1 MMDDKTT
8 NDINVENPDVCSV
21 CKHLKLEHGGRL
33 TGLAK
38 NVPGGN
44 KFLEQ
49 LRTARLQG
57 TIPPASNAFACLVM
71 ECMCKGFRN

>member
-1 MMDDKTT
+1 MMANKETA
-8 NDINVENPDVCSV
+8 NDEIENPDVCVV

-38 NVPGGN
+38 NVPGGA

-49 LRTARLQG
+49 LRTARIQG
-57 TIPPASNAFACLVM
+57 TIPSASKPHACMVL
-71 ECMCKGFRN
+71 ECMCKEFRN